1 MTGPPARIERALR
14 GSILD
19 GDDSRQLQFEQ
30 LALVHLRALLRA
42 AVRLARDVSIA
53 EDLVQ
58 EAMLRAWRHFDR
70 FQPGT
75 NCKAWLFRIMLNC
88 WSTRHQQIRQ
98 EAIQFF
104 PEQYAEKT
112 ADQRVPSTRFSAE
125 EIQNSIDLLN
135 EDYRTV
141 LILFAVEGFSC
152 KEIAEILSVP
162 IGTVMSRLSRARAI
176 VKDDLAKREARYM
189 KAKARQ

>member
-1 MTGPPARIERALR
+1 
-14 GSILD
+14 
-19 GDDSRQLQFEQ
+19 
-30 LALVHLRALLRA
+30 
-42 AVRLARDVSIA
+42 VRLARDVAIA

-58 EAMLRAWRHFDR
+58 DAMLRAWRHFDR
-70 FQPGT
+70 FESGT

-88 WSTRHQQIRQ
+88 WTTRHQKMRQ

-104 PEQYAEKT
+104 PEQYGDSAITERRP
-112 ADQRVPSTRFSAE
+112 ATRFSAE

-152 KEIAEILSVP
+152 KEIAEILGIP
-162 IGTVMSRLSRARAI
+162 IGTVMSRLSRARAL
-176 VKDDLAKREARYM
+176 VKNDLSKRETRYM
-189 KAKARQ
+189 KAKARL

>member
-1 MTGPPARIERALR
+1 M
-14 GSILD
+14 
-19 GDDSRQLQFEQ
+19 
-30 LALVHLRALLRA
+30 HLRALFRA
-42 AVRLARDVSIA
+42 AVRLARDISVA

-58 EAMLRAWRHFDR
+58 DAMLRAWRHFDR

-88 WSTRHQQIRQ
+88 WTTRNQQIRQ

-104 PEQYAEKT
+104 PEQYAENT
-112 ADQRVPSTRFSAE
+112 ALERRPPTRFSAE

-152 KEIAEILSVP
+152 KEIAEILGIP
-162 IGTVMSRLSRARAI
+162 IGTVMSRLSRARAS
-176 VKDDLAKREARYM
+176 VKNDLAKRESRYM
-189 KAKARQ
+189 KAKARL

>member
-1 MTGPPARIERALR
+1 VR

-19 GDDSRQLQFEQ
+19 GGDSRQLQFEQ

-42 AVRLARDVSIA
+42 AVRLACDLSVA

-104 PEQYAEKT
+104 PEQYADRIGDEQ
-112 ADQRVPSTRFSAE
+112 APATRFTAE
-125 EIQNSIDLLN
+125 EIHNSIDLLN

-152 KEIAEILSVP
+152 KEIAEILGIP
-162 IGTVMSRLSRARAI
+162 IGTVMSRLSRARTQ
-176 VKDDLAKREARYM
+176 VRDDLRKREARYM
-189 KAKARQ
+189 KAKARL

>member
-1 MTGPPARIERALR
+1 MILTAGPLR

-19 GDDSRQLQFEQ
+19 GGDSRQMQFEQ

-88 WSTRHQQIRQ
+88 WNTRHQQVRQ

-104 PEQYAEKT
+104 PEQYADNVGREQ
-112 ADQRVPSTRFSAE
+112 APATRFTAE

-162 IGTVMSRLSRARAI
+162 IGTVMSRLSRARTQ
-176 VKDDLAKREARYM
+176 VRDDLARREARYM
-189 KAKARQ
+189 KAKARL

>member
-1 MTGPPARIERALR
+1 M
-14 GSILD
+14 
-19 GDDSRQLQFEQ
+19 
-30 LALVHLRALLRA
+30 HLRALLRA
-42 AVRLARDVSIA
+42 AVRLARDVSVA

-58 EAMLRAWRHFDR
+58 EAMLRAWRHFDG

-104 PEQYAEKT
+104 PEQYAESVSAAK
-112 ADQRVPSTRFSAE
+112 APATRFSAE
-125 EIQNSIDLLN
+125 EIQNAIDLLS

-141 LILFAVEGFSC
+141 LVLFAVEGFSC
-152 KEIAEILSVP
+152 KEIADILSVP
-162 IGTVMSRLSRARAI
+162 IGTVMSRLSRARTM

-189 KAKARQ
+189 KAKARL

>member
-1 MTGPPARIERALR
+1 M
-14 GSILD
+14 
-19 GDDSRQLQFEQ
+19 
-30 LALVHLRALLRA
+30 
-42 AVRLARDVSIA
+42 RLARDVSTA

-104 PEQYAEKT
+104 PEQYAECRAAGERAQT
-112 ADQRVPSTRFSAE
+112 TRFSTE

-152 KEIAEILSVP
+152 KEIGEILGIP
-162 IGTVMSRLSRARAI
+162 IGTVMSRLSRARTM

-189 KAKARQ
+189 KAKARL

>member
-1 MTGPPARIERALR
+1 MLLRQLVPQR

-19 GDDSRQLQFEQ
+19 GGDSRQLQFEQ

-42 AVRLARDVSIA
+42 AVRLARDASIA

-70 FQPGT
+70 FQAGT

-88 WSTRHQQIRQ
+88 WSTRHQQLRQ

-104 PEQYAEKT
+104 PEQYADSIGGRR
-112 ADQRVPSTRFSAE
+112 APAARFSAE

-152 KEIAEILSVP
+152 KEIAEILGVP
-162 IGTVMSRLSRARAI
+162 IGTVMSRLSRARTQ
-176 VKDDLAKREARYM
+176 VRDDLAKREARYM
-189 KAKARQ
+189 KAKARL

>member
-1 MTGPPARIERALR
+1 MR

-19 GDDSRQLQFEQ
+19 GGDSRQLQFEQ

-42 AVRLARDVSIA
+42 AVRLARDVSVA

-58 EAMLRAWRHFDR
+58 EAMLRAWRHFDH
-70 FQPGT
+70 FEPGT

-104 PEQYAEKT
+104 PEQYAEKA
-112 ADQRVPSTRFSAE
+112 ADRRVPATRFSAE

-152 KEIAEILSVP
+152 KEIAEILGIP
-162 IGTVMSRLSRARAI
+162 IGTVMSRLSRARAM

>member
-1 MTGPPARIERALR
+1 MHSRFSEEAIQ
-14 GSILD
+14 II
-19 GDDSRQLQFEQ
+19 GDTRQKEFEQ

-42 AVRLARDVSIA
+42 AVRLARDVAIA

-58 EAMLRAWRHFDR
+58 DAMLRAWRHFDR

-88 WSTRHQQIRQ
+88 WTTRHQQIRQ

-104 PEQYAEKT
+104 PEQYAENT
-112 ADQRVPSTRFSAE
+112 GDERRPPTRFTAE

-135 EDYRTV
+135 EEYRTV
-141 LILFAVEGFSC
+141 LLLFAVEGFSC
-152 KEIAEILSVP
+152 KEIAEILGIP
-162 IGTVMSRLSRARAI
+162 IGTVMSRLSRARTM
-176 VKDDLAKREARYM
+176 VKCDLSKRETRYM
-189 KAKARQ
+189 KAKARL

>member
-1 MTGPPARIERALR
+1 
-14 GSILD
+14 
-19 GDDSRQLQFEQ
+19 
-30 LALVHLRALLRA
+30 VHLRALLRA
-42 AVRLARDVSIA
+42 AVRLARDVSVA

-58 EAMLRAWRHFDR
+58 EAMLRAWRHFDH
-70 FQPGT
+70 FEPGT

-104 PEQYAEKT
+104 PEQYAEKA
-112 ADQRVPSTRFSAE
+112 ADRRVPATRFSAE

-152 KEIAEILSVP
+152 KEIAEILGIP
-162 IGTVMSRLSRARAI
+162 IGTVMSRLSRARAM